1 LSIKEKNDL
10 HRIFEKLTNFF
21 YMKENKNTIKPFIEI
36 LNKQKKIG
44 IKKFFFLSL
53 LTSISMNTLTY
64 ANDIIQQPT
73 SPISP
78 SMQEDIQ
85 QTNNTIPPWLTE
97 LKKLTVLPTEN
108 ITNNITNTVSN
119 ISPEEFDESV
129 KKVFSLNDIDNSFTF
144 NGKTNY

>member
-1 LSIKEKNDL
+1 
-10 HRIFEKLTNFF
+10 
-21 YMKENKNTIKPFIEI
+21 
-36 LNKQKKIG
+36 
-44 IKKFFFLSL
+44 
-53 LTSISMNTLTY
+53 MNTLTY

-108 ITNNITNTVSN
+108 IINNITNTVSN